1 MHLGKLLWLVQISR
15 RRPIDGRCDDAR
27 GFFAT
32 RVHTCIQQRQPTL
45 DFHRSRSQLFGS
57 ASSDVPRDI
66 KFFKTC
72 HGDSSTQLPV
82 RWRFTLY
89 RADSR
94 ACNANP
100 AVHAVGPDIHLA
112 GKPLRLGRSELFA
125 KLGVLRTELFRE
137 RFAKLLVFFLK
148 L

>member
-1 MHLGKLLWLVQISR
+1 MAI
-15 RRPIDGRCDDAR
+15 
-27 GFFAT
+27 
-32 RVHTCIQQRQPTL
+32 
-45 DFHRSRSQLFGS
+45 
-57 ASSDVPRDI
+57 
-66 KFFKTC
+66 
-72 HGDSSTQLPV
+72 SSTQLPI